1 MINGIKGNKINKA
14 ITFPVRAGI
23 AAQSIE
29 TLSFLYQSLNTTNS
43 ITFTIWSSEN
53 DNVNVDKLRKMIFYF
68 GLDKVYVDV
77 PSKLSSQLRL
87 DVDPGN
93 GISKLRSNVFL
104 GMLIIVLGYI
114 LSKFV

>member
-1 MINGIKGNKINKA
+1 MIDGIKKNQISNA

-29 TLSFLYQSLNTTNS
+29 TLTHLYQSLNSTNLV
-43 ITFTIWSSEN
+43 TFTIWSSEN
-53 DNVNVDKLRKMIFYF
+53 DNVNVEKLRKMIFHF

-77 PSKLSSQLRL
+77 HSKLSSQLRL

-93 GISKLRSNVFL
+93 GINKLRSNVLL
-104 GMLIIVLGYI
+104 GILLIALGYI
-114 LSKFV
+114 LSRAM